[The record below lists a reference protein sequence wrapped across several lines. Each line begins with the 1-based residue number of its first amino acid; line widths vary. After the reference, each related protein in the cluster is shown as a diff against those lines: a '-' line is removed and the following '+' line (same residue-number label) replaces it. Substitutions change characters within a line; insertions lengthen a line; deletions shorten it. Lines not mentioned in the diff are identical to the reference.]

1 MIIRPLKDKI
11 VVLQIEKE
19 TKTASGIVL
28 TSVDREAQT
37 EGRVVAIGPDVVDVK
52 PNDRIIV
59 DWSKSAR
66 AGRHWIVREQ
76 DVVAVLEE

>member
-1 MIIRPLKDKI
+1 MILRPLKDKI
-11 VVLQIEKE
+11 VILQIEKE
-19 TKTASGIVL
+19 TVTSSGIVL

-37 EGRVVAIGPDVVDVK
+37 EGRVVAIGPDVSEVK
-52 PNDRIIV
+52 PDDRVIV

-66 AGRHWIVREQ
+66 AGKHWIIREQ